1 MINRGM
7 LDRYTDRAYM
17 HRYTACTHGDV
28 LHLIF
33 HSTVYLARVPVLINT
48 LDSVL
53 IAEQFLCHATP
64 CNCFTPLPSQGL
76 FIIFLKSLP
85 VLKNGACSQ

>member
-17 HRYTACTHGDV
+17 PRYTACTHGDV

-33 HSTVYLARVPVLINT
+33 HSTVYLAHVPVLINT

-53 IAEQFLCHATP
+53 IA
-64 CNCFTPLPSQGL
+64 
-76 FIIFLKSLP
+76 
-85 VLKNGACSQ
+85 